1 MSLGQNLQFLRNM
14 GNKMTQEELAEK
26 IGVSRQTVSKWEL
39 DMVYPEI
46 NKLIEL
52 CNLFS
57 CSMDE
62 LVRENMNI
70 SDEAYSDI
78 RIETVETFHYVK
90 YAVIS
95 AEPEEDALNH
105 VKQWAKELKINDPEI
120 IGWDFPL
127 LSQEQ
132 INVYN
137 MHGYEVALILSD
149 DSLSNGIK
157 RDVFRQERQ
166 KYIAITIKSPMEAPF
181 RLIPN
186 AYKVLMTHMK
196 INGIRHKEDKK
207 VISCFEKEYDEEG
220 LHYMDVYIAID

>member
-1 MSLGQNLQFLRNM
+1 
-14 GNKMTQEELAEK
+14 MTQEELAEK
-26 IGVSRQTVSKWEL
+26 LGVSRQTVSKWEL
-39 DMVYPEI
+39 DVVYPEI
-46 NKLIEL
+46 NKLVEL

-62 LVRENMNI
+62 LVREDMNV

-78 RIETVETFHYVK
+78 RIETVEAFSYVK

-95 AEPEEDALNH
+95 TELEDDALNH
-105 VKQWAKELKINDPEI
+105 VRQWAKELKIDNPEI

-132 INVYN
+132 INVFN
-137 MHGYEVALILSD
+137 MHGYEAALILTEKILSSD
-149 DSLSNGIK
+149 LK
-157 RDVFRQERQ
+157 MDVIRQDRQ
-166 KYIAITIKSPMEAPF
+166 KYIAITIKSPMLAPF

-196 INGIRHKEDKK
+196 INGIEHKEDKK
-207 VISCFEKEYDEEG
+207 VISCFEKEYDVEG
-220 LHYMDVYIAID
+220 VHYMDVYIAIE

>member
-1 MSLGQNLQFLRNM
+1 MSLGQNLQFLRKM

-26 IGVSRQTVSKWEL
+26 LGVSRQTVSKWEL
-39 DMVYPEI
+39 DIVYPEI
-46 NKLIEL
+46 NKLMEL

-62 LVRENMNI
+62 LVREDMNV

-78 RIETVETFHYVK
+78 RIETVEEFSYIK

-95 AEPEEDALNH
+95 TEPEDDALTH
-105 VKQWAKELKINDPEI
+105 VRQWAKALKIDNPEM

-132 INVYN
+132 INVFN
-137 MHGYEVALILSD
+137 MHGYEAALILPDEILSSD
-149 DSLSNGIK
+149 LKLDVIK
-157 RDVFRQERQ
+157 QERQ
-166 KYIAITIKSPMEAPF
+166 KYIAITIKSPMTAPF

-196 INGIRHKEDKK
+196 INGIEHKEDKR
-207 VISCFEKEYDEEG
+207 VISCFEKEYDVEG
-220 LHYMDVYIAID
+220 VDYMDVYIAIE

>member
-137 MHGYEVALILSD
+137 MHGYEAALILSD